1 MRGGRLLLAH
11 LRPYW
16 APGLLVLLTQAP
28 SVAFVTVQPLFLR
41 GLIDDGIL
49 AGNGRAAA
57 LFLGGIVLLLAANA
71 VGDFANQYLV
81 ARTGVR
87 LMNDLRRGIFA
98 HLQDLSVGFY
108 ARAET
113 GDLMSR
119 CTSDLDAVERAL
131 TVDLP
136 PAAYTVLTIAV
147 GGAILFF
154 VEWRLALLVLALLPL
169 VYAVQHWLAPRV
181 DQASDRRQEDLGQV
195 TGAIHE
201 SVAAQL
207 VVKSFW
213 LHERLRAQFQGLLE
227 QLARTS
233 VRAGLLSGLLA
244 AAMTASSY
252 SLLITAMGVGTLLT
266 LRGELSVGSLIAFF
280 ELVWFIVS
288 AVEQLAGVVPRFQQA
303 AAALRRIQE
312 LLAERPGVADA
323 ADAQP
328 LRPLTDAIRFD
339 RVGFGYGGSTAILR
353 DVNVT
358 IPARRSVAIVGP
370 SGCGK
375 TTVLGLLMRLHDPS
389 SGAVTFDGTDV
400 RRVTQASLRGHMGVM
415 LQESYLF
422 DLTIRE
428 NIRLGWPEATN
439 EEVEAAA
446 RDAGVHET
454 VRRLPQGY
462 ETPVGERGARLSGGQ
477 RQRIALARALVRR
490 APLLVL
496 DEPTSALDAEAE
508 AAVLAALDR
517 LARDRTLVLVTHR
530 LATVVNLDCI
540 VVLEE
545 GRVVEQGTHEE
556 LLALR
561 GAYHRAWQ
569 RQGGFV
575 ISAGGEQA
583 RVEPA
588 RLRHIP
594 LFERLDE
601 TQLSAL
607 ADRFVT
613 ERYAEGEVVVEEGA
627 PGDRLHIIVRGKIEV
642 LKRDADGRAR
652 RLAVLDDGDFFGEIA
667 LLEDVPR
674 TATVRTRT
682 PCLMLALERDEFL
695 SLLRTAPELR
705 AHMEEIAAI
714 RREAQASV
722 R

>member
-1 MRGGRLLLAH
+1 MGIGGVLLAY

-16 APGLLVLLTQAP
+16 APGLLVLLAQAP
-28 SVAFVTVQPLFLR
+28 SVAFVTVQPLLLR
-41 GLIDDGIL
+41 GLIDDAIL
-49 AGNGRAAA
+49 AGNGRLAA
-57 LFLGGIVLLLAANA
+57 LFLTGIVGLLAANA
-71 VGDFANQYLV
+71 VGDFASQYLV

-87 LMNDLRRGIFA
+87 LMNDLRRRVFA

-108 ARAET
+108 ARVET

-131 TVDLP
+131 TVELP
-136 PAAYTVLTIAV
+136 PAVYTVLTIGV
-147 GGAILFF
+147 GGAMLFF

-169 VYAVQHWLAPRV
+169 VYGVQRRLAPRV
-181 DQASDRRQEDLGQV
+181 DQASDRRQEDLGRV

-207 VVKSFW
+207 FVKTFG
-213 LHERLRAQFQGLLE
+213 LHERLRTRFLDLLE
-227 QLARTS
+227 RLARS
-233 VRAGLLSGLLA
+233 SARAGLLGGLLA

-252 SLLITAMGVGTLLT
+252 SVLITAMGVGTFLT
-266 LRGELSVGSLIAFF
+266 LRGRLSVGSLVAFF

-288 AVEQLAGVVPRFQQA
+288 AVEQLAAVVPRFQQA
-303 AAALRRIQE
+303 AAGMRRVRD
-312 LLAERPGVADA
+312 LLAEQPGVADA
-323 ADAQP
+323 PDAQP
-328 LRPLTDAIRFD
+328 LPPLSDAIRFHD
-339 RVGFGYGGSTAILR
+339 VSFAYGGSAPILA
-353 DVNVT
+353 DVSVT

-375 TTVLGLLMRLHDPS
+375 TTMLGLLLRLQDPS
-389 SGAVTFDGTDV
+389 RGSVTFDGRDV
-400 RRVTQASLRGHMGVM
+400 RRATQASLRGQIGVV

-428 NIRLGWPEATN
+428 NIRLGRPDATD

-446 RDAGVHET
+446 RDAGIHDT
-454 VRRLPQGY
+454 LRRLPQGY
-462 ETPVGERGARLSGGQ
+462 DSPVGEGGVRLSGGQ
-477 RQRIALARALVRR
+477 RQRIALARALVRQAR
-490 APLLVL
+490 TLVL

-530 LATVVNLDCI
+530 LATVVNLDHI
-540 VVLEE
+540 LVLEE

-556 LLALR
+556 LLAR
-561 GAYHRAWQ
+561 NGAYHRAWQ

-575 ISAGGEQA
+575 ISAGGERA
-583 RVEPA
+583 RVEPT
-588 RLRHIP
+588 RLRAIP
-594 LFERLDE
+594 LFEHLDE
-601 TQLSAL
+601 SQLEVL

-642 LKRDADGRAR
+642 LKRDPDGQPR

-667 LLEDVPR
+667 LLRDVPR

-695 SLLRTAPELR
+695 GLLRTAPELR
-705 AHMEEIAAI
+705 ARVEEVAEI
-714 RREAQASV
+714 RRAAQASF